1 MSNIFK
7 LSFLCDNAAFCADD
21 DPTQETAA
29 PEIVRILRE
38 VAFRIESG
46 DKFDTY
52 RNVQDI
58 NGNIIGTFA
67 MKKQG

>member
-1 MSNIFK
+1 MSFTFK
-7 LSFLCDNAAFCADD
+7 VSFLCNNAAFCADD

-29 PEIVRILRE
+29 PEIVRILRSI
-38 VAFRIESG
+38 ADRIESG
-46 DKFDTY
+46 DTFDTF
-52 RNVQDI
+52 RNVQDV